1 MDSGDYF
8 CRYWFGDTENPLTPF
23 PFFTCVYFNLMN
35 TNNHNSELLTRWRLI
50 LGKYSEEELSQAGS
64 SSLGSSEK
72 ELDEALGAIY
82 EEGSSLSP
90 GKKNQKYGDLS
101 ESTPGL
107 VKWLGDIRE
116 HFPEEIVAVIQ
127 KDAIS
132 RKGLDQLLYEPELLG
147 EIEPNVELVGLLL
160 SLKNQ
165 IPEASKNAVRE
176 VVRKVVEKIKAELEE
191 DIRRAVSGSINRS
204 EPSRTKVLK
213 NLNWK
218 KTIDRNLHNWSS
230 EKKTIIPEKLYF
242 HANSVKRNSWT
253 VLVNIDQSGSMADS
267 AIYGAVMGS
276 IFASLPALETRVITF
291 DTSVV
296 DLTEECGDDPVDML
310 LGIQLGGGTDI
321 NRSLQFSSQ
330 FIHTP
335 SKTIQFLIT
344 DLFEAGNEKPLLN
357 QIRSMVESGVKVVCL
372 LSLSNSGQPFYNEKL
387 SKLLVEM
394 DVPCFGCTPGKIP
407 DLIHKVLRG
416 NSLDSM

>member
-1 MDSGDYF
+1 MDSGNHF
-8 CRYWFGDTENPLTPF
+8 CRNRIGYTENPITPF
-23 PFFTCVYFNLMN
+23 PFKTCVYFSQMSTDNQHENLI
-35 TNNHNSELLTRWRLI
+35 SRWRLI
-50 LGKYSEEELSQAGS
+50 LGKYSEDELSRAS
-64 SSLGSSEK
+64 SSTLRGSEK
-72 ELDEALGAIY
+72 DLDAALGAIY
-82 EEGSSLSP
+82 EESSSLSP

-107 VKWLGDIRE
+107 VKWLGDIRK
-116 HFPEEIVAVIQ
+116 HFSEEIVAVIQ
-127 KDAIS
+127 KDAIN

-147 EIEPNVELVGLLL
+147 EIEPDVELVGLLL

-176 VVRKVVEKIKAELEE
+176 VVRKVVEKIKAELE
-191 DIRRAVSGSINRS
+191 DNIRRAVSGSINRF
-204 EPSRTKVLK
+204 EPSTVKQLK

-218 KTIDRNLHNWSS
+218 KTIDQNLHNWSN
-230 EKKTIIPEKLYF
+230 EKQAIIPEKLYF

-276 IFASLPALETRVITF
+276 IFASLPALETRVTAF

-321 NRSLQFSSQ
+321 NRSLQYSSQ

-335 SKTIQFLIT
+335 SKTIQFLIS
-344 DLFEAGNEKPLLN
+344 DLFEAGSEKPLLN
-357 QIRSMVESGVKVVCL
+357 HIQSMVESGVKVVCL

-387 SKLLVEM
+387 SQLLVEM
-394 DVPCFGCTPGKIP
+394 GVPCFGCSPGKIP
-407 DLIHKVLRG
+407 DLIHNILRG
-416 NSLDSM
+416 NSLDSL